1 MSFVKKPELVVLIR
15 IPASGKSTLTEKYE
29 KEGYLL
35 LSSDTMRREIYGT
48 GFPTD
53 KKERDKLRN
62 FIYKEIREGA
72 ARALSEEKNVIID
85 STNLTRKKRLQIL
98 RAVENI
104 EAEKT
109 AILLICSPEECHRRN
124 AMRPE
129 ELRVPEHE
137 LERMIRSFE
146 CPMPGEGWDRIIPI
160 ISEVEYRFPEE
171 KLKDFSQDNPHH
183 SLSLGEHMEA
193 ARRYAEQQGY
203 SPTLTKIC
211 YLHDMGKLYT
221 KVFENSRGEPTNIAH
236 FYGHDSYGA
245 YLYLCAE
252 CCGNSPSPEEFSRIL
267 YEANL
272 IGCHMRPMMAWSSSK
287 TAKIKDEQ
295 MFGKEFVCDI
305 EKINAA
311 DKAAINA
318 DFDN

>member
-1 MSFVKKPELVVLIR
+1 MSFVKKPKLIVTVG
-15 IPASGKSTLTEKYE
+15 IPASGKSTVTEKYE

-35 LSSDTMRREIYGT
+35 LSSDKMRHKIYGT

-72 ARALSEEKNVIID
+72 ARALYKGENVIID

-109 AILLICSPEECHRRN
+109 AILLICPPEECQRRN
-124 AMRPE
+124 ALRPH
-129 ELRVPEHE
+129 ELRVPEYE

-146 CPMPGEGWDRIIPI
+146 CPMPGEGWDRIIPV
-160 ISEVEYRFPEE
+160 ISEVAYRFPEE
-171 KLKDFSQDNPHH
+171 KIGNFKQDNPHH
-183 SLSLGEHMEA
+183 SLTLGEHMEA
-193 ARRYAEQQGY
+193 ARRYAERQGY
-203 SPTLTKIC
+203 SPALARIC

-221 KVFENSRGEPTNIAH
+221 KEFKNSKGEPTREAH

-252 CCGNSPSPEEFSRIL
+252 CCGKSPSPEEFSSIL

-272 IGCHMRPMMAWSSSK
+272 IGCHMRPMLAWSSSK
-287 TAKIKDEQ
+287 TAKTKDEQ
-295 MFGKEFVCDI
+295 MFGKDFISDI